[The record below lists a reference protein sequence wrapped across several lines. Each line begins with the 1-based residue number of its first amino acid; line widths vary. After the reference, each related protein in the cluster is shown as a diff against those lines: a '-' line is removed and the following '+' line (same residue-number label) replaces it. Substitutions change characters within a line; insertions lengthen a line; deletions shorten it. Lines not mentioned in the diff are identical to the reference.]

1 MTRKYI
7 RKSTF
12 RVALLSR
19 LIAKL
24 IDTFLVLV
32 LSFAFYPLG
41 IIISVAYLAWSDSL
55 AGGQSVGKSFMGFK
69 VISLEDGAPCS
80 LRQSVVRNLPLLI
93 PLILTIIPLWGFI
106 LAFLLGVPLIGI
118 ELYFLFRLDS
128 GKRMGD
134 VLADTTVMAN
144 IEDNLDAKKQSGWF
158 DSSKRIS

>member
-12 RVALLSR
+12 RVALFSR
-19 LIAKL
+19 LIAKI
-24 IDTFLVLV
+24 IDIFLVLV

-41 IIISVAYLAWSDSL
+41 IILSVVYLAWSDSL

-93 PLILTIIPLWGFI
+93 PLIFTIIPLWGFI
-106 LAFLLGVPLIGI
+106 IAFLLGVPLVGV

-144 IEDNLDAKKQSGWF
+144 IEENMQAKKSDGWF